1 MSSNHPVR
9 HPVATERAPA
19 GHSHAFIRLA
29 ALASYAA
36 GRPVT
41 FGIAVASVV
50 IWAVLGPVFKFSNT
64 WQLAINTGTTVAT
77 FLMVFLIQSTQN
89 RDTTAIQIK
98 LDELIRVSAQA
109 RNAFITLEE
118 LDDEELERLRTEL
131 HALARRK
138 PVGVTTPDR
147 SQTTRRGPAD
157 TAGDNPSVTDLAIP
171 VREHAERSVA
181 DRQRK

>member
-1 MSSNHPVR
+1 
-9 HPVATERAPA
+9 VATERAPA
-19 GHSHAFIRLA
+19 VHSHAFIRLA

-77 FLMVFLIQSTQN
+77 FLIVFLIQNTQN
-89 RDTTAIQIK
+89 RDTAAIQIK

-118 LDDEELERLRTEL
+118 LDDQELERLRTEL
-131 HALARRK
+131 HAMARRK
-138 PVGVTTPDR
+138 PVGIPTPDPSR
-147 SQTTRRGPAD
+147 TSRKGARGAAAVQESVPDRAMPVRD
-157 TAGDNPSVTDLAIP
+157 AAEPSVP
-171 VREHAERSVA
+171 
-181 DRQRK
+181 DRQGE